1 MRRDE
6 YEEISAEAAKAE
18 LGNENY
24 DLLSAAIGSSGTVRI
39 SYIPAFT
46 EEKTTDE
53 NGNIVYVEVENSAS
67 KSYEYAG
74 LIPIGFYL
82 SDSAHLWAYHKAH
95 DRRESYA
102 CNRIINV
109 TAE

>member
-6 YEEISAEAAKAE
+6 YEEISAEAANAE
-18 LGNENY
+18 LGDESY
-24 DLLSAAIGSSGTVRI
+24 TLLSAAIGSSGTVNI
-39 SYIPAFT
+39 SYIPAFI
-46 EEKTTDE
+46 EEKQIDE
-53 NGNIVYVEVENSAS
+53 NGKTVYIETENTAS
-67 KSYEYAG
+67 EIFEYTG

-102 CNRIINV
+102 CSRIITV
-109 TAE
+109 TSE